1 MINSREIAMKVLYEI
16 EYEGAYSNMALKK
29 ALRNGEISHRDKAFI
44 THLVYGVTDKKIT
57 LDYIISKFSK
67 IKLKKIS
74 KYILIILR
82 MGVYQIKFM
91 DKVPESAAVNEC
103 VKLARRYGHGASAGF
118 VNGMLR
124 NVVRSD
130 IEYPK
135 DKIEYM
141 SVKYSVPL
149 WLCKKWIT
157 DFGYEFTNELLK
169 SFEQSAKICVRPNT
183 LKITEQELSDKLND
197 EGNKAEV
204 KNNLVYIE
212 GFDIGNDE
220 LYKKGYYTVQDEAA
234 YTAGKVLAPKSGET
248 VIDMCAAPGG
258 KTTHLAEIMCN
269 KGEIFAF
276 DIHEHKIAII
286 QKNAERLGIS
296 IIKTEISDGSVFN
309 KKYAEKADK
318 ILCDVPC
325 SGLGIIRRKPEIKWN
340 RNEDDD
346 FHSLQEQILLN
357 ASKYLKKGGE
367 LVYSTCTINKE
378 ENEEVTS
385 GFLKENSNFE
395 KLYEKT
401 FYPHIDN
408 TDGFYI
414 CKIKRIR

>member
-169 SFEQSAKICVRPNT
+169 SFEQSTRVCVRPNT

-234 YTAGKVLAPKSGET
+234 YTAGKVLAPKVGET

>member
-1 MINSREIAMKVLYEI
+1 MINSRETAMKVLYEI
-16 EYEGAYSNMALKK
+16 EYEGAYSNMALKN
-29 ALRNGEISHRDKAFI
+29 ALRHGEISHRDKAFI

-124 NVVRSD
+124 NIVRSD

-157 DFGYEFTNELLK
+157 DFGFEFTNELLK
-169 SFEQSAKICVRPNT
+169 SFEQSTRVCVRPNT

-234 YTAGKVLAPKSGET
+234 YTAGKVLAPKVGET

>member
-16 EYEGAYSNMALKK
+16 EYEGAYSNMALKN
-29 ALRNGEISHRDKAFI
+29 ALRHGEISHRDKAFI
-44 THLVYGVTDKKIT
+44 THLVYGVTDKKLT

-149 WLCKKWIT
+149 WLCKKWIN

-169 SFEQSAKICVRPNT
+169 SFEQSARVCVRPNT

>member
-1 MINSREIAMKVLYEI
+1 MINSRETAMKVLYEI
-16 EYEGAYSNMALKK
+16 EYEGAYSNMALKN
-29 ALRNGEISHRDKAFI
+29 ALRYGEISHRDKAFI
-44 THLVYGVTDKKIT
+44 THLVYGVTDKKLT

-124 NVVRSD
+124 NVVRID

-169 SFEQSAKICVRPNT
+169 SFEQSARVCVRPNT
-183 LKITEQELSDKLND
+183 LKITAQGLSDKLND

-212 GFDIGNDE
+212 GLDIGNDE

-234 YTAGKVLAPKSGET
+234 YTAGKVLAPKVGET
-248 VIDMCAAPGG
+248 IIDMCAAPGG
-258 KTTHLAEIMCN
+258 KTTHLAELMCN

-276 DIHEHKIAII
+276 DIHEHKIEII

-296 IIKTEISDGSVFN
+296 IIKAEISDGSVFN
-309 KKYAEKADK
+309 EKYAEKADK

-340 RNEDDD
+340 RNEADD
-346 FHSLQEQILLN
+346 FPLLQKQILLN
-357 ASKYLKKGGE
+357 ASRYLKRGGE

>member
-1 MINSREIAMKVLYEI
+1 MINSRETAMKVLYEI

-44 THLVYGVTDKKIT
+44 THLVYGVTDKKLT

-103 VKLARRYGHGASAGF
+103 VKLARRYGHSASAGF

-124 NVVRSD
+124 NVVRID

-135 DKIEYM
+135 DKIKYM

-149 WLCKKWIT
+149 WLCKKWIN

-169 SFEQSAKICVRPNT
+169 SFEQSARVCVRPNT
-183 LKITEQELSDKLND
+183 LKITAQRLSDKLND

-204 KNNLVYIE
+204 KNNLVYIK
-212 GFDIGNDE
+212 GLDIGNDE

-234 YTAGKVLAPKSGET
+234 YTAGKVLAPKVGET
-248 VIDMCAAPGG
+248 IIDMCAAPGG
-258 KTTHLAEIMCN
+258 KTTHLAELMCN

-276 DIHEHKIAII
+276 DIHEHKIEII

-309 KKYAEKADK
+309 EKYAERADK

-340 RNEDDD
+340 RNETDD

-357 ASKYLKKGGE
+357 ASRYLKRGGE

-385 GFLKENSNFE
+385 GFLNENSNFE

>member
-74 KYILIILR
+74 KYILMILR

-149 WLCKKWIT
+149 WLCKKWIN
-157 DFGYEFTNELLK
+157 DFGFEFTNELLK
-169 SFEQSAKICVRPNT
+169 SFEQSTRVCVRPNT

>member
-124 NVVRSD
+124 NIVRSD

-149 WLCKKWIT
+149 WLCKKWIN
-157 DFGYEFTNELLK
+157 DFGFEFTNELLK

-276 DIHEHKIAII
+276 DIHEHKIEII

>member
-44 THLVYGVTDKKIT
+44 THLVYGVTDKKLT

-169 SFEQSAKICVRPNT
+169 SFEQSARVCVRPNT

-258 KTTHLAEIMCN
+258 KTTHLAELMCN

-276 DIHEHKIAII
+276 DIHEHKIEII
-286 QKNAERLGIS
+286 QKNAKRLGIS